1 VTHEPGWAIFCG
13 PGVPSAV
20 TASMAGIVVKPRA
33 RIFHGH
39 DWVYGSE
46 VLKTFGNAQAGE
58 VISLKDGQDRSLGS
72 AIYNPRSQIV
82 ARRFSR
88 RRQELDRD
96 FFVRRISQAIAC
108 REKLGVLRN
117 PGRIVSSES
126 DGLPGLIIDRY
137 GSHLVLQTLTLAMDR
152 RKELIVEVAKQLLS
166 PSSIIER
173 NDAPIRKAEGL
184 DLVTGILYG
193 EEPDG
198 VELESK
204 GMKFRVDLLRGQKT
218 GLYLDQMDNYEAVAG
233 LASGLRVLD
242 CFSNQ
247 GAFAI
252 ACAKAGASAVTA
264 VEISGA
270 SVKLINENAHLNGVT
285 ITTEEANAFD
295 YLSKQIRENVQFD
308 LIILDPPSFTKS
320 KESLNSARRGYK
332 EIHLRAL
339 QLLPPDGCLATFSC
353 SHHVSREMFLQM
365 IVDASV
371 DAKRHLRILNYLSQ
385 PLDHPILPHIPE
397 TEYLKGYLL
406 QVLPGR

>member
-1 VTHEPGWAIFCG
+1 
-13 PGVPSAV
+13 
-20 TASMAGIVVKPRA
+20 MAGIVVKPRA

-46 VLKTFGNAQAGE
+46 VLKTFGNPEAGD

-72 AIYNPRSQIV
+72 AIYNPNSQII

-88 RRQELDRD
+88 RRQELDHD
-96 FFVRRISQAIAC
+96 FFVRRISQAIAS

-117 PGRIVSSES
+117 PGRVVCSES
-126 DGLPGLIIDRY
+126 DGLPGVIIDRY
-137 GSHLVLQTLTLAMDR
+137 GLHLVLQTLTLAMDR

-173 NDAPIRKAEGL
+173 NDAPIRKAERLDMVAGL
-184 DLVTGILYG
+184 LFGEQPGRITLEANGIR
-193 EEPDG
+193 
-198 VELESK
+198 
-204 GMKFRVDLLRGQKT
+204 FHVDLLAGHKT
-218 GLYLDQMDNYEAVAG
+218 GLYLDQVDNYEAVAE
-233 LASGLRVLD
+233 LADGMRVLD

-264 VEISGA
+264 VEINGH
-270 SVKLINENAHLNGVT
+270 SVKLINENAQLNGVT
-285 ITTEEANAFD
+285 ITTEEANVFD
-295 YLSKQIRENVQFD
+295 YLSNQIRENVQFD
-308 LIILDPPSFTKS
+308 LIILDPPSFTKT

-339 QLLPPDGCLATFSC
+339 QLLAPDGYLATFSC
-353 SHHVSREMFLQM
+353 SHHVSREMFLEM
-365 IVDASV
+365 IVDAGV
-371 DAKRHLRILNYLSQ
+371 DAKRHVRIVKYLSQ

-406 QVLPGR
+406 QALPGR

>member
-1 VTHEPGWAIFCG
+1 
-13 PGVPSAV
+13 
-20 TASMAGIVVKPRA
+20 MAGIVVKPRA

-46 VLKTFGNAQAGE
+46 VLKTFGNPEPGD

-72 AIYNPRSQIV
+72 AIYNPNSQII

-88 RRQELDRD
+88 RKQELDRE
-96 FFVRRISQAIAC
+96 FFERRISQALAA
-108 REKLGVLRN
+108 REKLGILRN
-117 PGRIVSSES
+117 PGRLVSSES

-152 RKELIVEVAKQLLS
+152 RKDLIVEVAKQLLS
-166 PSSIIER
+166 PTSIVER

-184 DLVTGILYG
+184 ALITGFLFG
-193 EEPDG
+193 EQQEQI
-198 VELESK
+198 ELEAK
-204 GMKFRVDLLRGQKT
+204 GIRFHVDLLTGHKT
-218 GLYLDQMDNYEAVAG
+218 GLYLDQLDNYETVAE
-233 LASGLRVLD
+233 LAGGMRVLD

-247 GAFAI
+247 GAFAV

-264 VEISGA
+264 VEISGHQ
-270 SVKLINENAHLNGVT
+270 VKLIKENAQLNGVT
-285 ITTEEANAFD
+285 ITTVEENVFD
-295 YLSKQIRENVQFD
+295 YLSSQIRENAQFD

-339 QLLPPDGCLATFSC
+339 QLLSPNGYLATFSC
-353 SHHVSREMFLQM
+353 SHHVSREMFLEM

-371 DAKRHLRILNYLSQ
+371 DAKRYVRIIKYLSQ
-385 PLDHPILPHIPE
+385 PLDHPVLPHIPE

>member
-1 VTHEPGWAIFCG
+1 
-13 PGVPSAV
+13 
-20 TASMAGIVVKPRA
+20 MAGIVVRPRA

-46 VLKTFGNAQAGE
+46 VLKTFGNPEPGD

-72 AIYNPRSQIV
+72 AIFNPNSQII

-88 RRQELDRD
+88 RKQDLDHD
-96 FFVRRISQAIAC
+96 FFVRRISQAIAA
-108 REKLGVLRN
+108 RENLDILRN

-166 PSSIIER
+166 PSAIVER

-184 DLVTGILYG
+184 ESVTGFLFG
-193 EEPDG
+193 EPQEKI
-198 VELESK
+198 ELETK
-204 GMKFRVDLLRGQKT
+204 GMRFHVDLLTGHKT
-218 GLYLDQMDNYEAVAG
+218 GLYLDQLDNYEAVAE
-233 LASGLRVLD
+233 LAGGMRVLD

-264 VEISGA
+264 VEISGHL
-270 SVKLINENAHLNGVT
+270 VKLINENAQLNGVT
-285 ITTEEANAFD
+285 ITTEEANVFD

-339 QLLPPDGCLATFSC
+339 QLLPSDGYLATFSC
-353 SHHVSREMFLQM
+353 SHHVSREMFLEM
-365 IVDASV
+365 IIDASV
-371 DAKRHLRILNYLSQ
+371 DAKRYVRIIKYLSQ
-385 PLDHPILPHIPE
+385 PLDHPVLPHIPE

>member
-1 VTHEPGWAIFCG
+1 
-13 PGVPSAV
+13 
-20 TASMAGIVVKPRA
+20 MAGIVVKPRA

-46 VLKTFGNAQAGE
+46 VLKTFGNPEPGD

-72 AIYNPRSQIV
+72 AIYNPNSQII

-88 RRQELDRD
+88 RKQELDRE
-96 FFVRRISQAIAC
+96 FFERRISQASAA
-108 REKLGVLRN
+108 REKLGILRN

-166 PSSIIER
+166 PASIVER
-173 NDAPIRKAEGL
+173 NDVPIRKAEGL
-184 DLVTGILYG
+184 ALITGFLFG
-193 EEPDG
+193 EQQEQI
-198 VELESK
+198 ELEAK
-204 GMKFRVDLLRGQKT
+204 GIRFHVDLLTGHKT
-218 GLYLDQMDNYEAVAG
+218 GLYLDQLDNYEMVAE
-233 LASGLRVLD
+233 LAGGMRVLD

-247 GAFAI
+247 GAFAV

-264 VEISGA
+264 VEISGHQ
-270 SVKLINENAHLNGVT
+270 VKLIKENAQLNGVT
-285 ITTEEANAFD
+285 ITTVEENVFD
-295 YLSKQIRENVQFD
+295 YLSSQIRENAQFD

-339 QLLPPDGCLATFSC
+339 QLLSPNGYLATFSC
-353 SHHVSREMFLQM
+353 SHHVSREMFLEM

-371 DAKRHLRILNYLSQ
+371 DAKRYVRIVKFLSQ
-385 PLDHPILPHIPE
+385 PLDHPVLPHIPE